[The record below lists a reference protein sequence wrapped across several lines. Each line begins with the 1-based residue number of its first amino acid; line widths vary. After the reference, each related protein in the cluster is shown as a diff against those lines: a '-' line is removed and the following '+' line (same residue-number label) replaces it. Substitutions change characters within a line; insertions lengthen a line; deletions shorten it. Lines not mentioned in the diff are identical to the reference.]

1 MGLIPDFRKLLGRV
15 SFEIETF
22 GFLLRRW
29 YYAAFCAEDFSLIY
43 VQMGSMLLGLCLFGF
58 LIWFMGDLKR
68 VMKARLWIA
77 IAAIVL
83 FAVNLVIGTEAN
95 GSKTGLTSA
104 LSVFSLR
111 NLLKLL
117 LSL

>member
-1 MGLIPDFRKLLGRV
+1 MLL
-15 SFEIETF
+15 
-22 GFLLRRW
+22 
-29 YYAAFCAEDFSLIY
+29 CAEDFLLFMFKWVVCFLDY
-43 VQMGSMLLGLCLFGF
+43 VYLV

-95 GSKTGLTSA
+95 GSKTGLTLVLSA
-104 LSVFSLR
+104 FNLQ